1 MDYINLVSSLEKKRY
16 TKKDRII
23 TAVQIPLTGIMIGF
37 VVTLFIY
44 LASKIISFSN
54 YLINYN
60 NLIFAIVLAIVFII
74 AIFTTYTNYKYKG
87 YIGNGISILSMD
99 YYGNNDF
106 NPYRLLFFTIINSYL
121 AFFFGF
127 TLGTEAPS
135 VTIGASVAKIGNK
148 ALNKYDRD
156 IVMAGGSSG
165 FAAAFIAPIAGFIHL
180 LEVHRH
186 RIRKAFIIKGIFM
199 IIMSYISSYILQR
212 LIWNRELFYSMDIIW
227 IPFNLFYAVIL
238 VSILSFGIG
247 ELFSYVHGMAQRL
260 RGGRLMLYLTPILA
274 LGFFLLKKYYPLLSG
289 NGDMA
294 IDLSIL
300 DKGLFLILLIMI
312 IRFIFMILSENAN
325 VSGGTVLPLIALG
338 AILGEII
345 VSIISKNDPSILK
358 YENTFKAIGMF
369 CCLGCAANI
378 PITSYV
384 LAIETLH
391 TYQILLSLGIA
402 LLFIVFLKKMINLP
416 FTYKKY
422 YRIELDDRSIV

>member
-23 TAVQIPLTGIMIGF
+23 TAVQIPLTGIIIGF

-60 NLIFAIVLAIVFII
+60 NFIFAIVLATVFII

-99 YYGNNDF
+99 YYENNDF

-186 RIRKAFIIKGIFM
+186 RIRKAFIIKGIVM
-199 IIMSYISSYILQR
+199 ISMSYISSYILQR
-212 LIWNRELFYSMDIIW
+212 LIWNRELFYSMDIIL

-247 ELFSYVHGMAQRL
+247 ELFSFVHGMAQRL

-300 DKGLFLILLIMI
+300 DKGLFLMLLIMI

-402 LLFIVFLKKMINLP
+402 LIFIVFLKKMINLP
-416 FTYKKY
+416 FAYKKY

>member
-44 LASKIISFSN
+44 LASKIISISN

-60 NLIFAIVLAIVFII
+60 NLIFAIVLATVFII

-106 NPYRLLFFTIINSYL
+106 NPYRLLFFTTINSYL

-180 LEVHRH
+180 LEVHRY

-199 IIMSYISSYILQR
+199 IGMSYITSYILQR

-247 ELFSYVHGMAQRL
+247 ELFSFVHGIAQRL

-289 NGDMA
+289 NGDMT

-402 LLFIVFLKKMINLP
+402 LIFIVFLKKMINLP
-416 FTYKKY
+416 FAYKKY

>member
-60 NLIFAIVLAIVFII
+60 NFIFAIVLATVFII

-186 RIRKAFIIKGIFM
+186 RIRKAFIIKGIVM
-199 IIMSYISSYILQR
+199 ISMSYISSYILQR
-212 LIWNRELFYSMDIIW
+212 LIWNRELFYSMDIIL

-247 ELFSYVHGMAQRL
+247 ELFSFVHGMAQRL

-300 DKGLFLILLIMI
+300 DKGLFLMLLIMI

-402 LLFIVFLKKMINLP
+402 LIFIVFLKKMINLP
-416 FTYKKY
+416 FAYKKY

>member
-60 NLIFAIVLAIVFII
+60 NFIFAIVLATVFII

-106 NPYRLLFFTIINSYL
+106 NQYRLLFFTIINSYL

-186 RIRKAFIIKGIFM
+186 RIRKAFIIKGIVM
-199 IIMSYISSYILQR
+199 ISMSYISSYILQR
-212 LIWNRELFYSMDIIW
+212 LIWNRELFYSMDIIL

-247 ELFSYVHGMAQRL
+247 ELFSFVHGMAQRL

-300 DKGLFLILLIMI
+300 DKGLFLMLLIMI

-402 LLFIVFLKKMINLP
+402 LIFIVFLKKMINLP
-416 FTYKKY
+416 FAYKKY

>member
-60 NLIFAIVLAIVFII
+60 NFIFAIVLATVFII

-106 NPYRLLFFTIINSYL
+106 NPYRLLFFTTINSYL

-186 RIRKAFIIKGIFM
+186 RIRKAFIIKGIVM
-199 IIMSYISSYILQR
+199 ISMSYISSYILQR

-247 ELFSYVHGMAQRL
+247 ELFSFVHGMAQRL
-260 RGGRLMLYLTPILA
+260 RGGRLMLYLTPILS

-300 DKGLFLILLIMI
+300 DKGLFLMLLIMI

-402 LLFIVFLKKMINLP
+402 LIFIVFLKKMINLP
-416 FTYKKY
+416 FAYKKY

>member
-44 LASKIISFSN
+44 LASKIIIFSN

-60 NLIFAIVLAIVFII
+60 NFIFAIVLATVFII

-106 NPYRLLFFTIINSYL
+106 NPYRLLFFTTINSYL

-186 RIRKAFIIKGIFM
+186 RIRKAFIIKGIVM
-199 IIMSYISSYILQR
+199 ISMSYISSYILQR

-247 ELFSYVHGMAQRL
+247 ELFSFVHGMAQRL

-300 DKGLFLILLIMI
+300 YKGLFLMFLIMI
-312 IRFIFMILSENAN
+312 VRFIFMILSENAN

-402 LLFIVFLKKMINLP
+402 LIFIVFLKKMINLP
-416 FTYKKY
+416 FAYKKY

>member
-60 NLIFAIVLAIVFII
+60 NFIFAIVLATVFII

-106 NPYRLLFFTIINSYL
+106 NQYRLLFFTIINSYL

-186 RIRKAFIIKGIFM
+186 RIRKAFIIKGIVM
-199 IIMSYISSYILQR
+199 ISMSYISSYILQR

-247 ELFSYVHGMAQRL
+247 ELFSFVHGMAQRL
-260 RGGRLMLYLTPILA
+260 RGGRLMLYLTPILS

-300 DKGLFLILLIMI
+300 DKGLFLMLLIMI

-402 LLFIVFLKKMINLP
+402 LIFIVFLKKMINLP
-416 FTYKKY
+416 FAYKKY

>member
-37 VVTLFIY
+37 VVTMFIY
-44 LASKIISFSN
+44 LASKIISISN

-60 NLIFAIVLAIVFII
+60 NLIFVIVLAIVFIV

-106 NPYRLLFFTIINSYL
+106 NPYRLLFFTTINSYL

-180 LEVHRH
+180 LEVHKH

-247 ELFSYVHGMAQRL
+247 ELFSFVHGMAQRL

-300 DKGLFLILLIMI
+300 DKGLFIILLIMI

-402 LLFIVFLKKMINLP
+402 LIFIVFLKKMINLP
-416 FTYKKY
+416 FAYKKH

>member
-37 VVTLFIY
+37 VVTMFIY
-44 LASKIISFSN
+44 LASKIISISN

-60 NLIFAIVLAIVFII
+60 NLIFVIVLAIVFIV

-106 NPYRLLFFTIINSYL
+106 NPYRLLFFTTINSYL

-180 LEVHRH
+180 LEVHKH

-300 DKGLFLILLIMI
+300 DKGLFIILLIMI
-312 IRFIFMILSENAN
+312 TRFIFMILSENAN

-402 LLFIVFLKKMINLP
+402 LIFIVFLKKMINLP
-416 FTYKKY
+416 FAYKKH

>member
-1 MDYINLVSSLEKKRY
+1 
-16 TKKDRII
+16 
-23 TAVQIPLTGIMIGF
+23 
-37 VVTLFIY
+37 
-44 LASKIISFSN
+44 
-54 YLINYN
+54 
-60 NLIFAIVLAIVFII
+60 
-74 AIFTTYTNYKYKG
+74 
-87 YIGNGISILSMD
+87 
-99 YYGNNDF
+99 
-106 NPYRLLFFTIINSYL
+106 
-121 AFFFGF
+121 
-127 TLGTEAPS
+127 
-135 VTIGASVAKIGNK
+135 
-148 ALNKYDRD
+148 
-156 IVMAGGSSG
+156 
-165 FAAAFIAPIAGFIHL
+165 
-180 LEVHRH
+180 
-186 RIRKAFIIKGIFM
+186 
-199 IIMSYISSYILQR
+199 
-212 LIWNRELFYSMDIIW
+212 
-227 IPFNLFYAVIL
+227 
-238 VSILSFGIG
+238 
-247 ELFSYVHGMAQRL
+247 MAQRL

-402 LLFIVFLKKMINLP
+402 LIFIVFLKKMINLP

>member
-44 LASKIISFSN
+44 LASKIIIFSN

-60 NLIFAIVLAIVFII
+60 NFIFAIVLATVFII

-106 NPYRLLFFTIINSYL
+106 NPYRLLFFTTINSYL

-186 RIRKAFIIKGIFM
+186 RIRKAFIIKGIVM
-199 IIMSYISSYILQR
+199 ISMSYISSYILQR

-247 ELFSYVHGMAQRL
+247 ELFSFVHGMAQRL

-300 DKGLFLILLIMI
+300 DKGLFLMLLIMI

-402 LLFIVFLKKMINLP
+402 LIFIVFLKKMINLP
-416 FTYKKY
+416 FAYKKY

>member
-44 LASKIISFSN
+44 LASKIIIFSN

-60 NLIFAIVLAIVFII
+60 NFIFAIVLATVFII

-106 NPYRLLFFTIINSYL
+106 NPYRLLFFTTINSYL

-186 RIRKAFIIKGIFM
+186 RIRKAFIIKGIVM
-199 IIMSYISSYILQR
+199 ISMSYISSYILQR
-212 LIWNRELFYSMDIIW
+212 LIWNRELFYSMDIIL

-247 ELFSYVHGMAQRL
+247 ELFSFVHGMAQRL

-300 DKGLFLILLIMI
+300 DKGLFLMLLIMI

-402 LLFIVFLKKMINLP
+402 LIFIVFLKKMINLP
-416 FTYKKY
+416 FAYKKY

>member
-60 NLIFAIVLAIVFII
+60 NFIFAIVLATVFII

-106 NPYRLLFFTIINSYL
+106 NPYRLLFFTTINSYL

-186 RIRKAFIIKGIFM
+186 RIRKAFIIKGIVM
-199 IIMSYISSYILQR
+199 ISMSYISSYILQR
-212 LIWNRELFYSMDIIW
+212 LIWNRELFYSMDIIL

-247 ELFSYVHGMAQRL
+247 ELFSFVHGMAQRL

-300 DKGLFLILLIMI
+300 DKGLFLMLLIMI

-402 LLFIVFLKKMINLP
+402 LIFIVFLKKMINLP
-416 FTYKKY
+416 FAYKKY

>member
-1 MDYINLVSSLEKKRY
+1 MEYINLVSSLEKKRY

-44 LASKIISFSN
+44 LASKIISISN

-60 NLIFAIVLAIVFII
+60 NLIFAIVLAAVFII

-87 YIGNGISILSMD
+87 YIGNGISILLMD

-106 NPYRLLFFTIINSYL
+106 NPYRLLFFTMINSYL

-199 IIMSYISSYILQR
+199 ISMSYITSYILQR
-212 LIWNRELFYSMDIIW
+212 LIWNRELFYYMDIIW
-227 IPFNLFYAVIL
+227 IPFDLFYAVIL

-247 ELFSYVHGMAQRL
+247 ELFSFVHGMAQRL

-391 TYQILLSLGIA
+391 TCQILLSLGIA
-402 LLFIVFLKKMINLP
+402 LIFIVFMKKMINLP
-416 FTYKKY
+416 FAYKKY